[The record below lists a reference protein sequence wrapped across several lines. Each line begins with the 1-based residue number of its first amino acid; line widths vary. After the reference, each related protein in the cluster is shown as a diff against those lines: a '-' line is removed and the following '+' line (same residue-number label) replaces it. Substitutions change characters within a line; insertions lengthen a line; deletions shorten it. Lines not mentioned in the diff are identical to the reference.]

1 MRFRDLLALIF
12 ANLKRMKGRVIM
24 TALGVVIGTAAVM
37 VLVSLGAGLQRQA
50 TESFASGGSLNDL
63 RVQGPPM
70 YGDGPMGMGGEVRM
84 AGGGGGGEDRRRDQ
98 LVLNDETLDAFRGI
112 PGVELVTPLES
123 MWMGGELQLGKL
135 RGWGQIIG
143 VEQEFAQ
150 TLETVSGTANLFRGQ
165 IVAGARVASNF
176 YDPEDMMGM
185 GPYGQYTPPEPP
197 ELQDARIS
205 MRLMR
210 YSETDGT
217 MAEKLIR
224 MEVAGVLKASGWR
237 NDYTIYAPLRD
248 VIEYNSWARGKR
260 HDPGREGYQE
270 VLVRAASSRQAL
282 EIEQQIL
289 EMGFN
294 VWSERQQL
302 EQTTSFFVIIQAI
315 MGGIGAIALLVA
327 AFGIANTMLMAILE
341 RTREIGL
348 MKAIGASNRD
358 VMIVFLGES
367 GGIGVLGG
375 VGGVSLGYALTII
388 LNLIGKSIQLNQGG
402 GYGPTDPAMISNI
415 THTPLWLPI
424 FALIFATLI
433 GLVSGAYPASR
444 AAGLSP
450 IKALKYE

>member
-1 MRFRDLLALIF
+1 MRLRDLIALIL

-50 TESFASGGSLNDL
+50 TESFGGSGSLNDL
-63 RVQGPPM
+63 RVQGPSM
-70 YGDGPMGMGGEVRM
+70 YDDRMMPGMRVEP
-84 AGGGGGGEDRRRDQ
+84 GGGVDRRRDE
-98 LVLNDETLDAFRGI
+98 LRLDDTTLAAFREI

-143 VEQEFAQ
+143 VEPGFVE
-150 TLETVSGTANLFRGQ
+150 TLEVASGTSNLFRGQ
-165 IVAGARVASNF
+165 IVAGARVAGNF
-176 YDPEDMMGM
+176 YDPDEMMGS
-185 GPYGQYTPPEPP
+185 GPYGPPQRPEPP
-197 ELQDARIS
+197 ELQDARIT
-205 MRLMR
+205 MRMMR

-217 MAEKLIR
+217 MAEKVIR
-224 MEVAGVLKASGWR
+224 MEVAGVLKAVGWR
-237 NDYTIYAPLRD
+237 HDYTIYAPLRD

-260 HDPGREGYQE
+260 HDPGRDGYQE

-282 EIEQQIL
+282 EIEQHIL

-294 VWSERQQL
+294 VWSERQAL
-302 EQTTSFFVIIQAI
+302 EETTSFFVIIQAI

-375 VGGVSLGYALTII
+375 IGGVTLGYGLTII

-402 GYGPTDPAMISNI
+402 YGPTDPSMMSNI